1 MTSRTTT
8 GMGMDEGG
16 NDGLMHS
23 DGVARERRGFRSY
36 SWYVKLLHD

>member
-1 MTSRTTT
+1 MSSLLGAMRMTSRTTA

-23 DGVARERRGFRSY
+23 DGVAR
-36 SWYVKLLHD
+36 